1 MIDTSIVGFTVAFV
15 AGVVSFLSPCVLPLV
30 PAYVSYVA
38 GQSGVE
44 RSQAQPALARASPAV
59 LSVFFVLGFST
70 VFVALGASA
79 TLLGGWLLQYRHEA
93 NLIGG
98 AVVVFFGLLMVGLA
112 KPLPWFQ
119 RDVRFYPALRGGHP
133 TAAYALGLAFGFG
146 WTPCIGPVLGAILT
160 LTAMQSSAL
169 QGILLL
175 ASYAAG
181 LGVPFMLAALF
192 TGKLVGR
199 MKEFRRVGAFLQIG
213 AGVVMVLMGIAM
225 ITGHLTS
232 FAFWLLKA
240 FPVLGRI
247 GWSAPDTTMA
257 MFT

>member
-1 MIDTSIVGFTVAFV
+1 MIDTSIVGFIVAFA

-38 GQSGVE
+38 GQSGVHGSQ
-44 RSQAQPALARASPAV
+44 SQAAVARASPAV
-59 LSVFFVLGFST
+59 LSAFFVLGFST

-79 TLLGGWLLQYRHEA
+79 TLLGGWLLQYRHQT

-98 AVVVFFGLLMVGLA
+98 AVVAFFGLLMVGLA

-133 TAAYALGLAFGFG
+133 AAAYALGLAFGFG

-160 LTAMQSSAL
+160 LTAMQSSAV
-169 QGILLL
+169 QGVLLL
-175 ASYAAG
+175 GFYAAG
-181 LGVPFMLAALF
+181 LGVPFLLAALF
-192 TGKLVGR
+192 MGKLVGR
-199 MKEFRRVGAFLQIG
+199 MKAFRRVGVLLQVS
-213 AGVVMVLMGIAM
+213 AGIVMVLMGMAM

-247 GWSAPDTTMA
+247 G
-257 MFT
+257 